1 MKASLDNLDFS
12 LQGFQVDVLEMSN
25 LEVYTDISL
34 TSCVSGGCIGL
45 TFQAPI
51 SSYICIY
58 KLTYC
63 VEIQDP

>member
-12 LQGFQVDVLEMSN
+12 LQGFQVDVLDDVK
-25 LEVYTDISL
+25 EVYTDISL
-34 TSCVSGGCIGL
+34 TSCVSGDRIGL